1 MGSARWS
8 AEQFGSQTAV
18 LTCSMELLAVC
29 VTVLSAS
36 LAAICWLYFN
46 VFHQDDKHDNQI
58 NIKRK
63 LKKNH
68 RKQKS
73 VESSSEKIT
82 TSSATRSANNSSE
95 DEDRDKDRDRERE
108 LNRIKLKCQDF
119 QTENDDLKEKC
130 HSINQQFE
138 VLQEDYNILKKS
150 YDQNVLKIINLEN
163 FIRKQEQII
172 STNEEEK
179 VELEKLLRD
188 QQIVIKLALSRIF
201 PTDVGLKMC
210 PEHVDRIRKYQSNVA
225 YRFR

>member
-46 VFHQDDKHDNQI
+46 MFHQDGKHDNQI

-82 TSSATRSANNSSE
+82 TSSATRSANNSS
-95 DEDRDKDRDRERE
+95 DDKDRDRERE
-108 LNRIKLKCQDF
+108 LNRMKLKCQDF

-150 YDQNVLKIINLEN
+150 HDQNVLKIINLEN

-172 STNEEEK
+172 NTNEEEK

-210 PEHVDRIRKYQSNVA
+210 PEHIDGIRKYQSNVA